1 MEAAWHKLD
10 GTRQQLK
17 LQETA
22 AQELQ
27 SKCQALE
34 KMCNTIRAEVSQA
47 REEGELECLR
57 AVESECTKWEA
68 RKSRLVAQLQ
78 AAEGRVGLPSSP
90 DAQGAPSNESMVE
103 VTTPT
108 QSLAVEV
115 FTLMRVMEPG
125 PAVPGSPSS
134 AAVQGSP
141 SSAKTGVSTGVHVTA
156 LSQALLAR
164 QVPPLPVFGGEGD
177 GV

>member
-1 MEAAWHKLD
+1 MKAAWHKLD
-10 GTRQQLK
+10 STRQQLK

-27 SKCQALE
+27 FKCQALE
-34 KMCNTIRAEVSQA
+34 KMCNTICAEVSQA

-78 AAEGRVGLPSSP
+78 AAEGRVGLPSLP

-103 VTTPT
+103 VMTPM

-115 FTLMRVMEPG
+115 FTPMRVMEPG

-134 AAVQGSP
+134 A
-141 SSAKTGVSTGVHVTA
+141 KTGVSTRVHVTA

-164 QVPPLPVFGGEGD
+164 QVPSLPVFGGEGD